1 MKFILDI
8 SDPKVQASIEELG
21 IDPNQLLVKNIDDFE
36 GPDKLKQ
43 LRYNHYLEKLE
54 KISALVKGNINNG
67 YNSPSRKVFMTSR
80 PESNSVETVD
90 KVRALHRRYLSI
102 HIEEE
107 AKKRDRMSKTMEKL
121 SRKENLDKKIKE
133 EIETKRRN
141 DEQKRE
147 ALEDRIKSLLKP
159 KKPKGN
165 RIHTQSPKVS
175 EREHY
180 VSKMSFNRNKSI
192 DPDDIQIKLKSL
204 DERLDRSKEIHQ
216 QALKEKTLKISWHT
230 QKVDN
235 IVHNHHDNKD
245 KNIMNRVEQ
254 FVKKIHSVE
263 TRKEKTKSDFQ
274 DKIKKIQ
281 EKIFDRNYKIK
292 QNQEQETF
300 KEEQRKKFIEK
311 KMTTTLQN
319 AQMKTKEMQFEREL
333 KWEKAKLK
341 GEDTLENAA
350 RLKKAELKR
359 KIKILEKH
367 QELDKKIEHMKE
379 VKDKINEKKRDDMHK
394 AVLEKLRLKDLKIL
408 VEKTEDTKKM
418 RGILEKFYNSS
429 GEIVKNDEVGKEGI

>member
-1 MKFILDI
+1 M
-8 SDPKVQASIEELG
+8 
-21 IDPNQLLVKNIDDFE
+21 
-36 GPDKLKQ
+36 
-43 LRYNHYLEKLE
+43 RYDHYLEKLE
-54 KISALVKGNINNG
+54 KIAALVKSNISTS

-192 DPDDIQIKLKSL
+192 DPDDIQVKLKTL
-204 DERLDRSKEIHQ
+204 DDRLDRSKELHQ
-216 QALKEKTLKISWHT
+216 QALKEKTLKISSHT

-235 IVHNHHDNKD
+235 LVHSHHDNKN
-245 KNIMNRVEQ
+245 KNTMDRVEQ
-254 FVKKIHSVE
+254 FVKKIHGVE
-263 TRKEKTKSDFQ
+263 TRKEKTKTDFQ
-274 DKIKKIQ
+274 EKFKKIQ

-292 QNQEQETF
+292 QNQEEESR
-300 KEEQRKKFIEK
+300 KEEQRKKFIEN

-319 AQMKTKEMQFEREL
+319 AKMKTKEMQFEREL

-359 KIKILEKH
+359 KLKILEKH
-367 QELDKKIEHMKE
+367 QELDKKIEYMKE
-379 VKDKINEKKRDDMHK
+379 VKDKINEKRRDEMHK

-418 RGILEKFYNSS
+418 RGILEKFYNGH
-429 GEIVKNDEVGKEGI
+429 GEAVKSDEVVKENS

>member
-1 MKFILDI
+1 
-8 SDPKVQASIEELG
+8 
-21 IDPNQLLVKNIDDFE
+21 
-36 GPDKLKQ
+36 
-43 LRYNHYLEKLE
+43 
-54 KISALVKGNINNG
+54 
-67 YNSPSRKVFMTSR
+67 MTSR

-133 EIETKRRN
+133 EIETKKRN

-165 RIHTQSPKVS
+165 RIHTQSPKAS

-192 DPDDIQIKLKSL
+192 DPDDIQVKLKTL
-204 DERLDRSKEIHQ
+204 DDRLDRSKELHQ
-216 QALKEKTLKISWHT
+216 QALKEKTLKISSHT

-235 IVHNHHDNKD
+235 VVHNHHDNKN
-245 KNIMNRVEQ
+245 KNTMDRVEQ
-254 FVKKIHSVE
+254 FVKKIHGVE
-263 TRKEKTKSDFQ
+263 TRKEKTKCDFQ
-274 DKIKKIQ
+274 EKVKKIQ

-292 QNQEQETF
+292 QNQEEESR
-300 KEEQRKKFIEK
+300 KEEQRKKFIEN

-319 AQMKTKEMQFEREL
+319 AKMKTKEMQFEREL

-359 KIKILEKH
+359 KLKILEKH
-367 QELDKKIEHMKE
+367 QELDKKIEYMKE
-379 VKDKINEKKRDDMHK
+379 IKDKINEKKRDEMHK

-408 VEKTEDTKKM
+408 VEKTEDMKKM
-418 RGILEKFYNSS
+418 RGILEKFYNGP
-429 GEIVKNDEVGKEGI
+429 GEIVKSDEVVKENS